1 MSDSPRNRFG
11 PYEVVGFLG
20 AGGMGEVYRAR
31 DRRLSR
37 EVAIKVLPKEV
48 LRDSDGFARFVEE
61 ARAASSLSHP
71 GIVTVHDVGD
81 EDGQPYIVME
91 LVAGENLRQRLARG
105 PLSSREAAGLGGQV
119 AEALAAAHDRGI
131 VHRDLKPE
139 NVVVTAEGRA
149 KILDFGLARRTPP
162 PAARPGDTVEARM
175 KATSAGLIVGTV
187 DYMSPE
193 QVRGEIVDA
202 RSDVFALGALLYEL
216 LSGTPPFRRA
226 TAADTLAAVLVDEPP
241 ELPPARAPVDPGLER
256 VVRRCLEK
264 APGMR
269 FQSARDVAFALEAL
283 GTARLPRPSSPALLE
298 GGLRPWRRRAA
309 AAAAALVLGAALFGA
324 GFRLG
329 RPGAPDAPP
338 ELTRLTFSR
347 GSIRSARFAP
357 DGRTV
362 VFGAAWDG
370 APIRLFVAQPGSP
383 EPQRAE
389 LPDADVLSVS
399 PSGEMALCVGRR
411 FRSLFEASG
420 TLARAPIGGRAPREV
435 LEAVREAD
443 WAPDG
448 DTLAVVRDVDGK
460 ARVEMPIG
468 TVLYATDGWV
478 SHPRVSRDGS
488 RVAFLD
494 HPLRWDDRGSVAVVA
509 RDGAVARLGGVWQSV
524 GGLAWSPS
532 GKELWYSA
540 APAGAGRELRAVDL
554 EGRDRPL
561 LRVSGNLTLH
571 DVSAEGR
578 ALVSDDKWRRR
589 VFYRAAGASR
599 DVELSWLDWTY
610 PRGVSADWG
619 RLLFDELGDGGGRDY
634 AIYIRTTDGGP
645 ATRLGRGNALALS
658 PDGKWVLSATVDTPA
673 KLVLLP
679 TGAGSPRAL
688 LSGTLD
694 HRVAAWLPDGKRF
707 VFGGGEPGA
716 PARLYVQD
724 VDGGEPRPFGP
735 EGAVFAAGT
744 AVPVSPDGRLVLSA
758 RADGSTWIQPLDG
771 GEATRVVGLE
781 PDERVVGWA
790 EGNRVFASSAAS
802 LPARLSRVDPASGA
816 RRPAAEIWPP
826 DPAGVVAIGPIL
838 VRPDGASLV
847 YGCPQIL
854 SDLYAVDGLSEAG
867 ARRRP
872 APAAAK

>member
-1 MSDSPRNRFG
+1 MSAPPRNRFG

-20 AGGMGEVYRAR
+20 AGGMGEVFRAR

-37 EVAIKVLPKEV
+37 EVAIKVLPIEV

-71 GIVTVHDVGD
+71 GIVTVHDVGE

-91 LVAGENLRQRLARG
+91 LVAGENLRQRLSRG
-105 PLSSREAAGLGGQV
+105 PLSSREAAMLGGQV
-119 AEALAAAHDRGI
+119 AEALAAAHERGI
-131 VHRDLKPE
+131 VHRDLKSE
-139 NVVVTAEGRA
+139 NVIVTPEGRA

-175 KATSAGLIVGTV
+175 KATSSGLIVGTV

-193 QVRGEIVDA
+193 QVRGEAVDG

-216 LSGTPPFRRA
+216 LSGVAPFRRA
-226 TAADTLAAVLVDEPP
+226 TPADTMAAVLVDEPP
-241 ELPPARAPVDPGLER
+241 DFPEGIPAADPGLER

-264 APGMR
+264 PPGMR

-283 GTARLPRPSSPALLE
+283 GTARLARPSAASPPTVRS
-298 GGLRPWRRRAA
+298 RPWRRLAA
-309 AAAAALVLGAALFGA
+309 AAAILSLGAALFAA
-324 GFRLG
+324 GFLLG
-329 RPGAPDAPP
+329 RPGAPDGPP

-347 GSIRSARFAP
+347 GSIRSARFGP

-420 TLARAPIGGRAPREV
+420 TLARAPIGGRAPRDV
-435 LEAVREAD
+435 LESVREAD

-448 DTLAVVRDVDGK
+448 ETLAVVRDVDGK
-460 ARVEMPIG
+460 TRVEMPIG
-468 TVLYATDGWV
+468 KALYATDGWV
-478 SHPRVSRDGS
+478 SHPRVSRDGT
-488 RVAFLD
+488 RVAFVD

-509 RDGAVARLGGVWQSV
+509 RGERPKTLGGVWQSV

-532 GKELWYSA
+532 GTELWYSA

-554 EGRDRPL
+554 DGHDRTL

-589 VFYRAAGASR
+589 VFFRAAGAAR

-610 PRGVSADWG
+610 PRGVSADGG

-716 PARLYVQD
+716 PTRLYVQD
-724 VDGGEPRPFGP
+724 VEGGSPRPFGP
-735 EGAVFAAGT
+735 EGAVFAAGA
-744 AVPVSPDGRLVLSA
+744 AVPVSPDGRLVLAA

-771 GEATRVVGLE
+771 GEAAPVAGLE

-790 EGNRVFASSAAS
+790 EGNGLFAVSAAS
-802 LPARLSRVDPASGA
+802 LPARLVRLDPATGA
-816 RRPAAEIWPP
+816 RRPAGEIWPP
-826 DPAGVVAIGPIL
+826 DPAGVVSVGPIL

-854 SDLYAVDGLSEAG
+854 SDLYVVDGLREAG
-867 ARRRP
+867 SRPRP